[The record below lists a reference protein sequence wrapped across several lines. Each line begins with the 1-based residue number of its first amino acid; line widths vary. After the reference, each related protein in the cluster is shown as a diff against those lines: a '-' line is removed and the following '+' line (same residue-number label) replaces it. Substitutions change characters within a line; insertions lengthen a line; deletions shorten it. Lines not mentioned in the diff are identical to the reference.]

1 MHNFSSSGTFL
12 KPCPIVLSIT
22 TFSYDLARIFCGLL
36 SPVVPD
42 HYSCKDTFSFDF
54 QIKKASFSDNFL
66 FFFDATSLFT
76 RTSLQETI
84 HIEINLILN
93 HNPNLNITKQELKK
107 HFLFATSQTHFFFN
121 GKFHN

>member
-1 MHNFSSSGTFL
+1 MHNFSSSGIFL

-22 TFSYDLARIFCGLL
+22 TFSYDLSRVLCGLL
-36 SPVVPD
+36 SLVVPD

-54 QIKKASFSDNFL
+54 QIKNASFSDNFL
-66 FFFDATSLFT
+66 FFFNATSLFT

-93 HNPNLNITKQELKK
+93 HNPNLNIIKQ
-107 HFLFATSQTHFFFN
+107 
-121 GKFHN
+121 